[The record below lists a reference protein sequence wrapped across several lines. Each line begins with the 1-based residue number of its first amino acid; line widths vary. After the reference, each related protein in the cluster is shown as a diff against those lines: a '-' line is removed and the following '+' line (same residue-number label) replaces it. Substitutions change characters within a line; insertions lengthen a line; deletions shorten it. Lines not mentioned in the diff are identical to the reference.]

1 MTPCNYTEMRKE
13 WGKIVVTMFD
23 CQWKRMKNWCESFVV
38 VTMCLIFLKI
48 YKQGLER
55 TFFKQIN
62 IYGPQILVLI
72 CNDSSITVSCV
83 FVMIYS

>member
-1 MTPCNYTEMRKE
+1 MRKE
-13 WGKIVVTMFD
+13 WGKTVVTMFD
-23 CQWKRMKNWCESFVV
+23 CQWKRMKNWVWTIYISFVV